1 MTTSTFALKKVK
13 IAEKQVLE
21 KLEHAKKKKKFYRK
35 KHFLFCGIYLNL
47 QVTYHIDIPFL
58 RDKM

>member
-21 KLEHAKKKKKFYRK
+21 KLEHAKKKKV
-35 KHFLFCGIYLNL
+35 L
-47 QVTYHIDIPFL
+47 QEKTFPFL
-58 RDKM
+58 WHLPQFTSYISH